1 MVKRWLWPVAVVAVL
16 GWGAWLG
23 VRAWTL
29 RVELRRAEAE
39 VSAGRFIA
47 GRERLIALE
56 QSRPDTRGGPA
67 DYWLGICE
75 AALDRD
81 SEALA
86 AFGRLPKDHVFA
98 SAGAFLE
105 ARANVN
111 RGRIRPAES
120 RLVSILAHGYPDPQL
135 LVPLL
140 VRVYQIQGRF
150 ADVRRAYR
158 RWLRSTE
165 KPLEILRKLDNL
177 DLGRHAFDGL
187 RSALDRDAKLAPE
200 DDRVW
205 LGLARM
211 AIAAGQWDEAD
222 RWITRCLLSREDG
235 PAWHARLDGAIAA
248 DRPDEAARALA
259 HLGPDEIEPT
269 DRLAA
274 LAWLAGRGGDTRAE
288 RAAIEAWLAVEPTAP
303 RAMVRLAEILQ
314 RDGESAAADRLR
326 ARKAAVDRA
335 IDRYREILWSDD
347 PIGDPTACL
356 DLARSAE
363 SAGYLPEARALYAR
377 VPGSDEAI
385 ARLDRAETRLRE
397 AAAGSKAPAPPKVAT
412 ATEGPRLVPT
422 FTDDATAAGLVF
434 TYESGSS
441 LIRQLPEQSGGGL
454 AVLDYDGDGRLD
466 LYCVQGGPFP
476 PSDDRPLSG
485 DRLFRNRG
493 DGTFEDVTVRS
504 GIAAI
509 PRGYGHGAA
518 VGDIDN
524 DGDPDLF
531 VTRWR
536 GYALYR
542 NEGNGRFREMTA
554 DAGLGGD
561 RGWPTSA
568 AFADLDNDG
577 DLDLYVCHYV
587 AWDASKPKICRDPAT
602 GAYLTCNPRE
612 LSAEPDRLFR
622 NGGGRF
628 VDVTKEAG
636 IDDPDGRGYGV
647 VAADL
652 NDDGRT
658 DLLVANDMTANSLW
672 HNLGGMRFEE
682 VGAASGVSANA
693 SGGYQAGMG
702 VAAGDLDGDGR
713 LDLFVTNF
721 FGESTSFFQGLG
733 DGLFVDHTS
742 AVGLGVATRGRL
754 GFGIALLD
762 ADNDGR
768 PDLATAN
775 GHVND
780 LRPNYPY
787 RMPAQLL
794 LNGDD
799 GRLIDVTNR
808 AGEAWRVPRMG
819 RGLVVA
825 DLDNDGRQDVLIQSH
840 DQPIAYLH
848 NRTER
853 GGRSLTLLL
862 EGTASNR
869 DGVGARVTIS
879 AGARKSV
886 GWRVGGGSFQSSGDP
901 RLHFGLGEAGRVDS
915 VEVAWPSGRVDRFGP
930 MEPGGYRIREGR
942 DRPEPIARFSGLS
955 QSGRES

>member
-1 MVKRWLWPVAVVAVL
+1 MVKRWHWPMVMGVVAVL
-16 GWGAWLG
+16 GWGVWLG

-39 VSAGRFIA
+39 VSAGRFVA
-47 GRERLIALE
+47 ARERLIALE
-56 QSRPDTRGGPA
+56 QSRPGARGGAA

-81 SEALA
+81 SEALT
-86 AFGRLPKDHVFA
+86 AFGRLPKNHVFA

-111 RGRIRPAES
+111 QGRIRAAEC
-120 RLVSILAHGYPDPQL
+120 RLVPILANGYPDPHL

-150 ADVRRAYR
+150 ADVRRVYR
-158 RWLRSTE
+158 RWLASAE

-187 RSALDRDAKLAPE
+187 RAALDRDARLAPE

-211 AIAAGQWDEAD
+211 AIAAGRWDEAD
-222 RWITRCLLSREDG
+222 RWTARCLQSHEDG
-235 PAWHARLDGAIAA
+235 PAWHARLDWAIAA

-259 HLGPDEIEPT
+259 RLGPDEIEPT

-274 LAWLAGRGGDTRAE
+274 IAWLAGRGGEPRAE
-288 RAAIEAWLAVEPTAP
+288 RAAIEAWLAVEPTAT
-303 RAMVRLAEILQ
+303 RALIRLAEILQ
-314 RDGESAAADRLR
+314 RDGEPEAAVRFR
-326 ARKAAVDRA
+326 VRKAEVDRA
-335 IDRYREILWSDD
+335 IDRYRAILWSDD
-347 PIGDPTACL
+347 PIGDPPACL
-356 DLARSAE
+356 NLARSAE
-363 SAGYLPEARALYAR
+363 AAGYRSEARALYAR
-377 VPGSDEAI
+377 IPGSDEAI
-385 ARLDRAETRLRE
+385 ARLDQAEARLR
-397 AAAGSKAPAPPKVAT
+397 AVAAGLKVAAPSRI
-412 ATEGPRLVPT
+412 ATPSESSRLVPT
-422 FTDDATAAGLVF
+422 FTDDATSAGLVF

-454 AVLDYDGDGRLD
+454 AVLDHDRDGRLD

-476 PSDDRPLSG
+476 PTDDRPLSG

-493 DGTFEDVTVRS
+493 DGSFEDVTARS
-504 GIAAI
+504 GIAAM

-531 VTRWR
+531 ITRWR

-542 NEGNGRFREMTA
+542 NEGDGTFREITT

-587 AWDASKPKICRDPAT
+587 AWDALKPKICRDPAS

-612 LSAEPDRLFR
+612 SSAEPDHLFR
-622 NGGGRF
+622 NDGGRF
-628 VDVTKEAG
+628 VDVTREAG

-652 NDDGRT
+652 DNDGRI
-658 DLLVANDMTANSLW
+658 DLFVANDMTANDLW
-672 HNLGGMRFEE
+672 RNLGGMRFEE
-682 VGAASGVSANA
+682 VGATSGVSGNA

-713 LDLFVTNF
+713 IDLFATNF

-742 AVGLGVATRGRL
+742 AVGLGVASRGLL

-762 ADNDGR
+762 ADDDGR

-794 LNGDD
+794 MNGDD
-799 GRLIDVTNR
+799 SRLIDVTNR

-848 NRTER
+848 NQTER
-853 GGRSLTLLL
+853 QGRSLTLRL
-862 EGTASNR
+862 EGRASNR
-869 DGVGARVTIS
+869 DAVGARVTIS
-879 AGARKSV
+879 AGGRKQV
-886 GWRVGGGSFQSSGDP
+886 AWRVGGGSFQSSGEP
-901 RLHFGLGEAGRVDS
+901 RLHFGLGATERADS

-942 DRPEPIARFSGLS
+942 DRPEPISGFA
-955 QSGRES
+955 SGRSR